1 MREVSAVQRSEQR
14 SMKKMS
20 AKLFAAV
27 MSLIISIVIGVSVTY
42 AWMTLST
49 SPTVGGAAI
58 SIGGNPSIML
68 APDLTKTVDGETV
81 HYPGAFGET
90 LTFTG
95 EEYAYL
101 TNLSGLTPVSTADGV
116 NWFSPKYDGVTGELQ
131 GYSLFDVDTTLSKA
145 NVTGSGRGGYVYVD
159 FWVVAPGSDYKV
171 RVSSDVNSSRRGD
184 AGQREGSSLLELPPV
199 VENETSPSGFSLGE
213 PAGNIDTV
221 ARVGFLVNSDGA
233 SASTV
238 NTYLNSANY
247 DQRYNKLVGRYQEKG
262 SSPVVNASNTFTIY
276 EPNATRHVTGDL
288 VQGAYY
294 VTKPL
299 GYENN
304 TVAEVDIS
312 PERLTVQSASSWRA
326 GSGSTLIDEL
336 FQASSGLTASE
347 AHERLIGL
355 VRTQGI
361 SLVSTGDFFRT
372 TQTLMTNAG
381 ASGYLSPES
390 VSTLLTAGATDD
402 VYIVQL
408 EKNAPQRIRMF
419 IWLEGQD
426 ADCVASGASGADF
439 ALTLELAGA
448 E

>member
-1 MREVSAVQRSEQR
+1 
-14 SMKKMS
+14 MKKMS

-68 APDLTKTVDGETV
+68 APDVTETVGGETV
-81 HYPGAFGET
+81 HYPGEFDYT
-90 LTFTG
+90 LTFSSSV
-95 EEYAYL
+95 YSYL
-101 TNLSGLTPVSTADGV
+101 GNLSGLTPVSTADGI
-116 NWFSPKYDGVTGELQ
+116 NWFIPKYDSTTGELE
-131 GYSLFDVDTTLSKA
+131 GYSHFDVDTTLSKA
-145 NVTGSGRGGYVYVD
+145 NVTDGHGGYVYVD
-159 FWVVAPGSDYKV
+159 FWIVAPGADYKV
-171 RVSSDVNSSRRGD
+171 RVSTDVNASRRTGT
-184 AGQREGSSLLELPPV
+184 GQHEGSSLLELPPV

-238 NTYLNSANY
+238 NTYLNSENY